1 MWMKFNKKEYR
12 QKKIKERKKN
22 IIKWTKRCILKFL
35 LSE

>member
-12 QKKIKERKKN
+12 QKKTKERKKK
-22 IIKWTKRCILKFL
+22 IKWTKRCILKFL